1 MNQQQQPQ
9 LSIRVPTPV
18 ESVNYNAIH
27 ISSVDTPLPRPVAL
41 SPYPGG
47 STTFDRSSSTQ
58 SASAFMSYP
67 SNHQR
72 HNEQQQQQD
81 EDEEYDDDED
91 EEDGESEYEDEED
104 DEGDADEND
113 DDEGEEYDEDDDEEE
128 EDGGDG
134 DIFDGAD
141 AYQPFG
147 FYPHHHQHPHP
158 YHHQYH
164 QYHQQQQH
172 GAIAVSSVID
182 DEDQIEYWGNMRAIS
197 PPLRSENPICSDD
210 RFYSSTPVS
219 MGAWRSNSAHGVELG
234 IFNFSPPIHWT
245 MMMNWMSM
253 TLL

>member
-1 MNQQQQPQ
+1 MNQQQQQPQ

-72 HNEQQQQQD
+72 HNEQQQE
-81 EDEEYDDDED
+81 EDEEYDDEYDDD

-104 DEGDADEND
+104 DEGDDDEND
-113 DDEGEEYDEDDDEEE
+113 DDEEEEEYDEDDEE

-147 FYPHHHQHPHP
+147 FYHHPHP
-158 YHHQYH
+158 YHQHH
-164 QYHQQQQH
+164 HHHLQQH

-182 DEDQIEYWGNMRAIS
+182 DEDQIEYWGNIRAIS

-234 IFNFSPPIHWT
+234 IFNFSPPIH
-245 MMMNWMSM
+245 
-253 TLL
+253 